1 MVLVIWIVAGIA
13 PQPFVQGQI
22 VPGSWDDIVAITSL
36 ILSMAVNLLVTGL
49 IVFRLFEVFRQVK
62 TATADDQI
70 LGVTGGSKLRRIIFI
85 LIESDM
91 ELFLI

>member
-22 VPGSWDDIVAITSL
+22 VPDSWDDILAITSL
-36 ILSMAVNLLVTGL
+36 ILSMTVNLLVTGL

-70 LGVTGGSKLRRIIFI
+70 LGVTGGSKLRPIIFI
-85 LIESDM
+85 LCN
-91 ELFLI
+91 